1 MIESIGHDLI
11 ALYKFQLENGAPA
24 TGLTDIT
31 VDVIKDTGI
40 ILQDQ
45 TGVTEVAFGYY
56 KYTLPAANV
65 TTPGI
70 YVAIAQSD
78 TSGLMSSVLDAGWIV
93 DPSWIAAI
101 QNSVA
106 DIWEVQLPGA
116 YTVGQA
122 GNILGSVNTSGITYA
137 TNFNVR
143 SVHKV
148 VYKGYDHLY
157 SRNTGL
163 TWQDPLWPALSGV
176 STVVSLKITPRFV
189 TNPTTTT
196 YTGTLLNAGSANQLV
211 YIDLTNA
218 QTSAL
223 TVGKNN
229 YEYVLQ
235 AVTGTVKDCLK
246 TGFIT
251 VGDGPIE

>member
-1 MIESIGHDLI
+1 MIENTSRNIPF
-11 ALYKFQLENGAPA
+11 LYKFQLENGDPA

-40 ILQDQ
+40 VLQDQ
-45 TGVTEVAFGYY
+45 TGVVEIAFGYY
-56 KYTLPAANV
+56 KYTLLAANV

-70 YVAIAQSD
+70 YVAIASSS
-78 TSGLMSSVLDAGWIV
+78 TAGLMSSVLDAGWV
-93 DPSWIAAI
+93 VGPSWIADI
-101 QNSVA
+101 QSSVS
-106 DIWEVQLPGA
+106 DIWEVQLPGV

-137 TNFNVR
+137 TNFNTR
-143 SVHKV
+143 SIHKV

-163 TWQDPLWPALSGV
+163 TWQDSLWPALSGV

-196 YTGTLLNAGSANQLV
+196 YTGVLLNAGSANQLV

-218 QTSAL
+218 QTGAL